1 MYYLLYDSNFDK
13 VLVTTVSSVSQYK
26 STSSITGV
34 QVLKEC
40 TGVHINVCTH
50 RSAEVHFVN
59 TGGWLVSGGWRHQ
72 HRTTHHLTTDIGA
85 DEEASTLNIHI

>member
-1 MYYLLYDSNFDK
+1 MPNKKKYYLLYDSNVF
-13 VLVTTVSSVSQYK
+13 VTTVSSISQYK

-50 RSAEVHFVN
+50 RSADVHFVN
-59 TGGWLVSGGWRHQ
+59 TGW
-72 HRTTHHLTTDIGA
+72 
-85 DEEASTLNIHI
+85 

>member
-1 MYYLLYDSNFDK
+1 MQDLP
-13 VLVTTVSSVSQYK
+13 
-26 STSSITGV
+26 TSSITGV

-72 HRTTHHLTTDIGA
+72 HRTTHHLTTDIGG
-85 DEEASTLNIHI
+85 DEEALTLNIHI